1 MKISECTELFLSYI
15 SDKSEHTIKNY
26 RADLNQFMQ
35 IVGDKDV
42 EKITKADIAKFRMVL
57 QSKKRKSSTIARKL
71 ACINSF
77 FEYLIDLEI
86 VSSSPITRSHRPKI
100 SQKIPSA
107 LSHEEIKKVI
117 SATRTL
123 TERVIVVLMLT
134 TGLRS
139 SELLG
144 IKRKNVLIE
153 HEGKIY
159 TTDSIYTLNIKDQDI
174 IYIRVEGKGGKER
187 EVPITGEPMKLFY
200 EYLMFNSSDKVFPIS
215 YFSLW
220 KMIVNIGKRCSI
232 SLHPHKLRHTAATI
246 ALQSGAELRIIQE
259 LLGHASPITTARYAK
274 VGQKQ
279 LLKATKALSE
289 NIKI

>member
-1 MKISECTELFLSYI
+1 MKISECTQLFLSYI

-26 RADLNQFMQ
+26 RTDLNQFIQ
-35 IVGDKDV
+35 IIGDKDV

-57 QSKKRKSSTIARKL
+57 QSKNRKSSTIARKL

-117 SATRTL
+117 NSTRTL

-144 IKRKNVLIE
+144 IKRKNILIE

-159 TTDSIYTLNIKDQDI
+159 TADSIYTLNIKDQDI

-187 EVPITGEPMKLFY
+187 EVPITGEPMKLFC
-200 EYLMFNSSDKVFPIS
+200 EYLMFNSSEKVFPIS